1 MNPIQTLNQNAQG
14 QPSATSNG
22 AYTNGVR
29 PAAARG
35 LSFARHFTRPGIS
48 PFDEI
53 TWELRDAIIQDYKG
67 RTIFEQKNV
76 EVPADWSMTATNI
89 VASKYLHGRVGTP
102 ERESGVRAL
111 ITRVAESIRDWGI
124 AGGFFATPADAA
136 TFYAELSH
144 LLLNQK
150 VAFNS
155 PVWFN
160 VGCDRLEP
168 NSDAQNWHWNP
179 ETRQVEFSVT
189 GYSKPQCSACFINS
203 VNDSLDSILTLAKTE
218 GMLFKWGSGA
228 GSNLSAIRGS
238 METLSGGGTASGP
251 LSFMRGFDAFAGVI
265 KSGGKTRRAAKMVI
279 LNIDHPD
286 IEDFI
291 ECKVKEERK
300 AWHLVQSG
308 YDGSG
313 PDSEAYTSIF
323 FQNANNSVR
332 VTDEFMHAVETDG
345 TFWTR
350 TVKNSEPVKEFKAR
364 DLMNKIAEATW
375 QCGDPGMQYDST
387 INRWHTSKNT
397 GRINASNPCS
407 EYMFLDD
414 SACNL
419 ASFNLLKF
427 LTPGGQFDIA
437 AYRHAIAVVTTAM
450 EIIVD
455 AAGYPT
461 EQIARNSHDYRPL
474 GLGYANLGALLMAF
488 GLPYDSDAGR
498 DFAATLTSILC
509 GDAYWQSARIA
520 ECCATLGPATPI
532 TQRTEITGGACPGFY
547 VNREPFLDVIRM
559 HRAEVNNIGKPTPA
573 SPRTMAEPFHVPQF
587 EQLLAAS
594 RHAWDGALAHGE
606 RHGFRNSQVTVLA
619 PTGTIGF
626 MMDCDTTGVEPDL
639 ALVKYKKLVGGGMI
653 KIVNSTVPS
662 ALIKLGYNE
671 AEVNAIVSY
680 IDATGTIEGA
690 PGIRPEHL
698 AVFDCSFKPAK
709 GTRSIQYMGHIKM
722 MAATQPFL
730 SGAISKTVNLP
741 QDCSVQDIAD
751 AYIEAWK
758 QGIKAVAIYRDN
770 SKGTQPLN
778 VTAQTDADKKGTKA
792 VSTTEVPAAAPGIS
806 PEAAEALASSAATS
820 AKAAAEAAAAQQIA
834 RLETQIRSMTDA
846 ATQNSDSVD
855 AQAPPRAVRHR
866 LPGERASVTHKFGLA
881 GHEGYITVGLYPN
894 GSPGEIF
901 IRMAKEGSTVSGLM
915 DSFATAISLALQ
927 HGGPLRV
934 LCEKFA
940 HTRFEPSGW
949 TGNPEIGYAKSIM
962 DYIFRWIQLR
972 FLSGQQ
978 LDLFAGM
985 KPAASQT
992 AIPVEGMVSA
1002 PGNTVSLNDAEEP
1015 ARPVSSFPS
1024 VSSAIAS
1031 HVTSNLQDVTPQTL
1045 IDREARAQASAEPA
1059 QQSISDQDIFNNAP
1073 GQQSTEVSG
1082 GRPRGHFEDRLPPQ
1096 QGISPDVTTR
1106 NGSAAPAKNGFED
1119 RGVYHAADAMKSM
1132 YDMGDAPSCATC
1144 GAIMTRSGSCY
1155 RCMSC
1160 GSTSGC
1166 S

>member
-1 MNPIQTLNQNAQG
+1 
-14 QPSATSNG
+14 
-22 AYTNGVR
+22 
-29 PAAARG
+29 
-35 LSFARHFTRPGIS
+35 
-48 PFDEI
+48 
-53 TWELRDAIIQDYKG
+53 
-67 RTIFEQKNV
+67 
-76 EVPADWSMTATNI
+76 
-89 VASKYLHGRVGTP
+89 
-102 ERESGVRAL
+102 
-111 ITRVAESIRDWGI
+111 
-124 AGGFFATPADAA
+124 
-136 TFYAELSH
+136 
-144 LLLNQK
+144 
-150 VAFNS
+150 
-155 PVWFN
+155 
-160 VGCDRLEP
+160 
-168 NSDAQNWHWNP
+168 
-179 ETRQVEFSVT
+179 
-189 GYSKPQCSACFINS
+189 
-203 VNDSLDSILTLAKTE
+203 
-218 GMLFKWGSGA
+218 
-228 GSNLSAIRGS
+228 
-238 METLSGGGTASGP
+238 
-251 LSFMRGFDAFAGVI
+251 
-265 KSGGKTRRAAKMVI
+265 
-279 LNIDHPD
+279 
-286 IEDFI
+286 
-291 ECKVKEERK
+291 
-300 AWHLVQSG
+300 
-308 YDGSG
+308 
-313 PDSEAYTSIF
+313 
-323 FQNANNSVR
+323 
-332 VTDEFMHAVETDG
+332 
-345 TFWTR
+345 
-350 TVKNSEPVKEFKAR
+350 
-364 DLMNKIAEATW
+364 
-375 QCGDPGMQYDST
+375 MQYDTT

-437 AYRHAIAVVTTAM
+437 AYRYGIAIVTTAM

-461 EQIARNSHDYRPL
+461 EQIAKNSHDYRPL

-520 ECCATLGPATPI
+520 ECCTPLGAATPI

-559 HRAEVNNIGKPTPA
+559 HRAEVNNIGKPSA
-573 SPRTMAEPFHVPQF
+573 VSPRTTPEPFHVPQF

-606 RHGFRNSQVTVLA
+606 KFGYRNSQVTVLA

-690 PGIRPEHL
+690 PGIKPEHL
-698 AVFDCSFKPAK
+698 AVFDCSFRPAK
-709 GTRSIQYMGHIKM
+709 GTRSIHYMGHIKM

-778 VTAQTDADKKGTKA
+778 VSAQTDADKKGTKA
-792 VSTTEVPAAAPGIS
+792 VATAEVPAAAVPTGIS
-806 PEAAEALASSAATS
+806 AEAAEAMTAAAAAS
-820 AKAAAEAAAAQQIA
+820 AKAAAETIAAAQIRQLQAQI
-834 RLETQIRSMTDA
+834 QSMTEA
-846 ATQNSDSVD
+846 ATQNADSID

-927 HGGPLRV
+927 HGVPLRV

-949 TGNPEIGYAKSIM
+949 TGNPEIGFAKSIM
-962 DYIFRWIQLR
+962 DYIFRWIQIR

-985 KPAASQT
+985 KPAAAVQT
-992 AIPVEGMVSA
+992 AIPVEGTVSA
-1002 PGNTVSLNDAEEP
+1002 PGNTVSLNGQDEP
-1015 ARPVSSFPS
+1015 ARPSSSFPS

-1031 HVTSNLQDVTPQTL
+1031 HVTSNLPDITPQTV
-1045 IDREARAQASAEPA
+1045 IERETRAQATAEPV
-1059 QQSISDQDIFNNAP
+1059 QQAISDQDIFNNGP
-1073 GQQSTEVSG
+1073 GSG
-1082 GRPRGHFEDRLPPQ
+1082 SPQAAEPSSARPRGHFEDRLPPQ
-1096 QGISPDVTTR
+1096 QGIAAQQVAPDLNAR
-1106 NGSAAPAKNGFED
+1106 NGNATSAKNGFED